1 MFPRIHPFT
10 LDAALC
16 CILFDVSSE
25 QLAELKCDIEQMEK
39 IVPLSTCEISLC
51 RNVCELVLGVNV
63 TDLDFWVQ
71 VDSIEQPIK
80 SNSVDSGYVSHC
92 WTSSFNYH
100 LDHRFVI
107 FKNVKHRTG
116 LRRLH
121 V

>member
-10 LDAALC
+10 VDAASC

-63 TDLDFWVQ
+63 TDLEFLGPSLFYRTTNQEQLCGFW
-71 VDSIEQPIK
+71 IR
-80 SNSVDSGYVSHC
+80 VSL
-92 WTSSFNYH
+92 
-100 LDHRFVI
+100 LDLI
-107 FKNVKHRTG
+107 
-116 LRRLH
+116 L
-121 V
+121 